1 MVFWVV
7 IVLSAFLLWH
17 VTRSGATA
25 NQTVPEISYSD
36 FLARVANN
44 QVKTVTIAGTLVR
57 GSSTDGSGFSVILP
71 HNNSAALDA
80 LQQHGVEIWFKDAAE
95 QGWPN
100 WIANLAPLV
109 LLGALWFFMIRQMKN
124 RQAISHGSATP
135 APPPDSKVRF
145 GP

>member
-44 QVKTVTIAGTLVR
+44 QVKNSHDCR
-57 GSSTDGSGFSVILP
+57 YSSSRF
-71 HNNSAALDA
+71 
-80 LQQHGVEIWFKDAAE
+80 QH
-95 QGWPN
+95 
-100 WIANLAPLV
+100 
-109 LLGALWFFMIRQMKN
+109 
-124 RQAISHGSATP
+124 
-135 APPPDSKVRF
+135 
-145 GP
+145 